1 MLLLQKRRGSEQSL
15 GLDINGS
22 GHTTHDMSESGA
34 VRDAVGILKKF
45 EYCRDPREKKTDSIM
60 PLKHVSSLHVSSKDN
75 EIVRDEVRVF
85 SSKRVK
91 LSLT

>member
-60 PLKHVSSLHVSSKDN
+60 PLKHVSSKD